1 VIDVVIPAH
10 PARVASG
17 MLARAVA
24 SVQAQT
30 VPARAVVQLDAIRAG
45 SAATR
50 TAGLAGVVTPWVA
63 FLDSDDVLDP
73 EHLEKLVAH
82 ADATGADLVYPWF
95 RVDSAPD
102 PWPHRFGMEFDPQA
116 LRWGNYIPVT
126 VLART
131 EAVRA
136 AGGFIADLK
145 HAPPAQCD
153 EWGLWLRML
162 DRGARFAHLPERTW
176 TWVAHSGNT
185 SGSPR
190 LGDAKLRRAT
200 PDRRPA

>member
-1 VIDVVIPAH
+1 
-10 PARVASG
+10 

-30 VPARAVVQLDAIRAG
+30 VPARAVVQLDATRAG

-50 TAGLAGVVTPWVA
+50 TAGLAGVRTPWVA

-73 EHLEKLVAH
+73 GHLEKLAAH
-82 ADATGADLVYPWF
+82 AETTGADLVYPWF
-95 RVDSAPD
+95 RVDGYHD
-102 PWPHRFGMEFDPQA
+102 PWPGRFGQPFDGAA
-116 LRWGNYIPVT
+116 LRRANYIPVT

-131 EAVRA
+131 GLVRA
-136 AGGFIADLK
+136 AGGFIADLTI
-145 HAPPAQCD
+145 APPAECD

-162 DRGARFAHLPERTW
+162 DQGARIVHLPERTW
-176 TWVAHSGNT
+176 TWVAHGKNS

-190 LGDAKLRRAT
+190 LGDAKLRRAS